1 MEKRTTRSSSRLA
14 AAAANKGNNNNN
26 NNNPEHNEK
35 NDEGTNDTAP
45 GVAEGIEGIESA
57 IAAGDQKRKS
67 QYKANAMPKTAKEA
81 ANKRVKEDAQL
92 RKQRRDELVS
102 AKRFKRFKDQ
112 PETGGDEEVELGKDQ
127 LDSVQALLKSEKTTE
142 KVEALKTVSEYLTN
156 YSESRALQTL
166 VSSKDFVA
174 ILE

>member
-14 AAAANKGNNNNN
+14 AAAANKGNNN

-45 GVAEGIEGIESA
+45 GVAEGVEGIESA

-67 QYKANAMPKTAKEA
+67 QYKANTMSKTAKEA

-92 RKQRRDELVS
+92 RKQRREELVS

-112 PETGGDEEVELGKDQ
+112 TETGGGK
-127 LDSVQALLKSEKTTE
+127 LIFAENCCVGVVL
-142 KVEALKTVSEYLTN
+142 
-156 YSESRALQTL
+156 
-166 VSSKDFVA
+166 
-174 ILE
+174 

>member
-26 NNNPEHNEK
+26 NNNSPEHNEK

-45 GVAEGIEGIESA
+45 GVAEGVEGIDSA

-92 RKQRRDELVS
+92 RKQRREELVS
-102 AKRFKRFKDQ
+102 SKRFKRSKDQ
-112 PETGGDEEVELGKDQ
+112 TETGGGKLILAEERCVG
-127 LDSVQALLKSEKTTE
+127 VVLL
-142 KVEALKTVSEYLTN
+142 AC
-156 YSESRALQTL
+156 
-166 VSSKDFVA
+166 
-174 ILE
+174 